1 MGVERDKEESG
12 RSVRWGIEERK
23 NELLPSVTIDKGGYF
38 LPNFTA
44 RLSFSFAAS
53 RKKHESFLTLVF
65 FKLSC

>member
-53 RKKHESFLTLVF
+53 RKNMNLF
-65 FKLSC
+65 